1 MAEENK
7 GALRRVA
14 EKACA
19 FKEQKKADY
28 YAGMATLTYGALM
41 TPGIAFADVSADD
54 MLGRILSLASTAVS
68 LLGGALIVWGG
79 VKFGLAIKDHQGGNS
94 MAESLATVGGGAI
107 IVAAGVYFS
116 NLASSV
122 SFGS

>member
-7 GALRRVA
+7 GALRRAA

-41 TPGIAFADVSADD
+41 TPGVAHADQARE
-54 MLGRILSLASTAVS
+54 MLSNIMRLASAAVT
-68 LLGGALIVWGG
+68 LVGGALVVWGG
-79 VKFGLAIKDHQGGNS
+79 VKFGLAIKDHQGGNA
-94 MAESLATVGGGAI
+94 MAESLATIGGGAI
-107 IVAAGVYFS
+107 IVAAGAY
-116 NLASSV
+116 
-122 SFGS
+122 FGSLDISALQQ

>member
-41 TPGIAFADVSADD
+41 TPGVAFADDSSSF
-54 MLGRILSLASTAVS
+54 LGKILTLASSAVT
-68 LLGGALIVWGG
+68 LVGGALVVWGG
-79 VKFGLAIKDHQGGNS
+79 VKFGLAIKDHQGGNA
-94 MAESLATVGGGAI
+94 MAEALATVGGGAI

-116 NLASSV
+116 KLDYQSLIV
-122 SFGS
+122 S